1 MKGKPNT
8 IATEME
14 RRGKYANK
22 STVSYNV
29 MDLYKTTYVSYNVGK

>member
-29 MDLYKTTYVSYNVGK
+29 IGPLQNNICVIQCW